1 MKNAVLIGMLTM
13 AAACAGMSPRPQAD
27 AMFSGR
33 WQGFL
38 LRDGL
43 RAPVEV
49 QLSETSSEWT
59 GRFSAGDN
67 SVPLERVRVKGHDV
81 HFELAGAGVF
91 DGSVAGDSM
100 AGSVSGALG
109 GSFFLHRQDTP
120 PWNIEFMM
128 GP

>member
-1 MKNAVLIGMLTM
+1 M
-13 AAACAGMSPRPQAD
+13 ARECRTARRPGA
-27 AMFSGR
+27 FGLL
-33 WQGFL
+33 L
-38 LRDGL
+38 LRRRL
-43 RAPVEV
+43 ALQYAERASFRLESSASGTRSIVEIPIEENR
-49 QLSETSSEWT
+49 SWT

-67 SVPLERVRVKGHDV
+67 LVPLERVRVKGHDV

>member
-1 MKNAVLIGMLTM
+1 MKNAIAIGMLTM
-13 AAACAGMSPRPQAD
+13 ATACAGMAARPQGD
-27 AMFSGR
+27 ALLSGR

-49 QLSETSSEWT
+49 QLAEASNAWT

-67 SVPLERVRVKGHDV
+67 SVALDRVQVKGNDV
-81 HFELAGAGVF
+81 HFELGGEGIF

>member
-1 MKNAVLIGMLTM
+1 MKTALSIGMLAM
-13 AAACAGMSPRPQAD
+13 AAACAGMGPRPQAD

-43 RAPVEV
+43 RAPVEI
-49 QLSETSSEWT
+49 QLSETSNEWS

-67 SVPLERVRVKGHDV
+67 SVRLERVRVKGHDV

-100 AGSVSGALG
+100 AGSVSGAMG

>member
-1 MKNAVLIGMLTM
+1 MRHAILIGMLTM
-13 AAACAGMSPRPQAD
+13 AADCAGMSPRPQAD
-27 AMFSGR
+27 DMFSGR

-67 SVPLERVRVKGHDV
+67 LVPLERVRVKGHDV

>member
-1 MKNAVLIGMLTM
+1 MTS
-13 AAACAGMSPRPQAD
+13 ACAGMTPRPQGEN
-27 AMFSGR
+27 MFSGR
-33 WQGFL
+33 WRGFL

-43 RAPVEV
+43 SAPVEIE
-49 QLSETSSEWT
+49 LAEASSEWI

-67 SVPLERVRVKGHDV
+67 SVPLQRVRVNGNDV

-109 GSFFLHRQDTP
+109 GSFFLHRQEP
-120 PWNIEFMM
+120 PLWNMLPM

>member
-1 MKNAVLIGMLTM
+1 MKTALSIGMLTM
-13 AAACAGMSPRPQAD
+13 AAACAGMGPRPQAD

-43 RAPVEV
+43 RAPVEI
-49 QLSETSSEWT
+49 QLSETSNEWS

-67 SVPLERVRVKGHDV
+67 SVRLERVRVKGHDV

-100 AGSVSGALG
+100 ARPACDPGRAGRSRSFHPTEEQAALM
-109 GSFFLHRQDTP
+109 LV
-120 PWNIEFMM
+120 
-128 GP
+128 

>member
-1 MKNAVLIGMLTM
+1 MKNAMMLGMFLL
-13 AAACAGMSPRPQAD
+13 AAACAGLGARPQGD
-27 AMFSGR
+27 SMSSGR

-43 RAPVEV
+43 RAPVEI
-49 QLSETSSEWT
+49 QLSDAGSEWT

-67 SVPLERVRVKGHDV
+67 SVALERVRVKGNDV
-81 HFELAGAGVF
+81 HFELAGTGVF
-91 DGSVAGDSM
+91 DGSVGGDSM
-100 AGSVSGALG
+100 AGLVSGPVG
-109 GSFFLHRQDTP
+109 GSFFLHRQDAP

>member
-1 MKNAVLIGMLTM
+1 MKNAMAIGMLTM
-13 AAACAGMSPRPQAD
+13 VTACAGIAARPQGD
-27 AMFSGR
+27 APSSGR

-49 QLSETSSEWT
+49 QLAKASNEWT

-67 SVPLERVRVKGHDV
+67 SVALDRVLVKGNDV
-81 HFELAGAGVF
+81 HFELAGEGVF

>member
-1 MKNAVLIGMLTM
+1 MKNAILIGMLTM
-13 AAACAGMSPRPQAD
+13 ATACAGMNPRSQAEP
-27 AMFSGR
+27 MFSGR

-38 LRDGL
+38 LRSGL

-49 QLSETSSEWT
+49 QLSETSGEWT

-67 SVPLERVRVKGHDV
+67 AVPLERVLVKGNAV
-81 HFELAGAGVF
+81 HFELPGAGVF

-109 GSFFLHRQDTP
+109 GSFFLRREDTI
-120 PWNIEFMM
+120 PWSLDFMM

>member
-1 MKNAVLIGMLTM
+1 MKNALKIAMVMM
-13 AAACAGMSPRPQAD
+13 AAACAGVVPRAQAG
-27 AMFSGR
+27 AQFSGR

-43 RAPVEV
+43 RAPVE
-49 QLSETSSEWT
+49 LRLAEESNEWS

-67 SVPLERVRVKGHDV
+67 SVPLDHVQVKGNDV
-81 HFELAGAGVF
+81 HFELAGAGAF
-91 DGSVAGDSM
+91 DGSIAGDSM
-100 AGSVSGALG
+100 AGSVTGAQG
-109 GSFFLHRQDTP
+109 GSFFLHRQDET